1 MRKKGEKKTKRK
13 ENPNIHVYIMI
24 ILDLLS
30 NAYLQSLRYLQG
42 KKSTCTKVISI
53 LKRDTNIS
61 HLIIIY
67 VQYKYKDRLGGYK
80 HNVIQKHENKMFV

>member
-1 MRKKGEKKTKRK
+1 M
-13 ENPNIHVYIMI
+13 Y
-24 ILDLLS
+24 
-30 NAYLQSLRYLQG
+30 AYLQSLRYFQEN
-42 KKSTCTKVISI
+42 KSACTKVISI

-80 HNVIQKHENKMFV
+80 HNVI